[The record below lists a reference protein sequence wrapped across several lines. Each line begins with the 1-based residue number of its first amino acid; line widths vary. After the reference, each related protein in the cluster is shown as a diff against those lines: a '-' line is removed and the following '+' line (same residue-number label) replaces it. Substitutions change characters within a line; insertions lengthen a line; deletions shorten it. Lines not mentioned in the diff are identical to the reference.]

1 MQILKK
7 RLKVMDSTA
16 VSLCMDNEIPIIVL
30 DLTKNGNIEKALLGK
45 PVGTVVEK

>member
-30 DLTKNGNIEKALLGK
+30 DLTKKGNIEAALQGK
-45 PVGTVVEK
+45 TVGTVVGK